1 MQDSNLQ
8 PDMTGYPCDSMT
20 RIVSLRPPVHQK
32 QQKHQRCSDCA
43 GQQNPEHQFYNLY
56 SHCDYEKH
64 VFLPLF

>member
-1 MQDSNLQ
+1 
-8 PDMTGYPCDSMT
+8 MT

-43 GQQNPEHQFYNLY
+43 GQQNPKHQFYNFY
-56 SHCDYEKH
+56 SHRDYEKH